1 MEAPM
6 MSEQRNMKRNRTEW
20 GINVFVCALI
30 LLAGF
35 ALLSFHWRADYAL
48 RWLVISGGICI
59 YHFVFLFRQL
69 KANYLIGGEG
79 ALLPSL
85 GMANQITS
93 ARAVMTA
100 ALAGFL
106 FSPLPPD
113 WLAWLPGMLYLLSS
127 ILDFLDGY
135 IARVSHRATR
145 LGELLDLKWD
155 GAGVLIGAILA
166 IQYGQV
172 PVGYLLVGIARYLF
186 MFGGWLRR
194 IQGLPVYELDPNMLR
209 RALAGTQMGF
219 IAVVLLPVFK
229 PPATQVAAVLFMLPF
244 IIGFLRDWLWV
255 SGQLGRPTEKK
266 AGPMSAVRA
275 VIYMG
280 LPLFLR
286 LALVGLLARV
296 LLIQNSSGEPQTAIL
311 VVAGLALPALLLG
324 AAGRIISLAVLFMSG
339 FGLQITPLDWGYWLI
354 LFFSILLFLFGTGRF
369 SLWKPE
375 EWLIYHRPGE
385 AQQ

>member
-6 MSEQRNMKRNRTEW
+6 MSEQRNMKQNRNEW
-20 GINVFVCALI
+20 GIDVFLCALF

-35 ALLSFHWRADYAL
+35 ALLSLLWQANYAL

-59 YHFVFLFRQL
+59 YHFVFLFRHL
-69 KANYLIGGEG
+69 KENCLSGGEG
-79 ALLPSL
+79 AVLPSL
-85 GMANQITS
+85 GLANQITS

-113 WLAWLPGMLYLLSS
+113 WLAWLPGTLYLLSS

-135 IARVSHRATR
+135 TARATHRVTR

-172 PVGYLLVGIARYLF
+172 PVGYLLVGMARYLF
-186 MFGGWLRR
+186 VFGGWLRR

-255 SGQLGRPTEKK
+255 SGQIGRTAEQR
-266 AGPMSAVRA
+266 AGSMNSVRT
-275 VIYMG
+275 VIQIG

-286 LALVGLLARV
+286 LALAGLLARV
-296 LLIQNSSGEPQTAIL
+296 LLIQSSSGESQAAIL
-311 VVAGLALPALLLG
+311 LVAGLALPALLLG

-339 FGLQITPLDWGYWLI
+339 FGLQVTPLDWGYWLI

-385 AQQ
+385 VQQ